1 MNIFSYSKQT
11 ISNDDIK
18 NVTKILKSNYLTQ
31 GPTINLFEK
40 KVSKF
45 VNAKYAVAIN
55 SATSGLHLGCLALG
69 LKKNDYL
76 WTVPN
81 SFVASANCGLYCD
94 ANIDFVDIDNNTWNI
109 DVNLLSQKL
118 RKTKKNKLP
127 KILVVVHFAG
137 EPANTDKIYRLSK
150 KYKFKIIEDASHAL
164 GSRLNKNKIGDCKF
178 SNLTVFSFH
187 PVKPITTGEG
197 GMVTTNNKIL
207 YNKLKSLRS
216 HGIEKKQ
223 NTLKNKLWFYEQKY
237 LGFNYRM
244 NEIEA
249 SLGISQL
256 KKINS
261 FSEKRNKLAKRYKKK
276 MLNLPIKFQKIDEKN
291 YSSYHLFIINLLKN
305 KHIKKYD
312 KIFNFLRNKRI
323 FVQKHYIPIYKHPY
337 YKKILGELYFENCEN
352 FSNSAISLP
361 LYPSLS
367 LKEQDFVIDNLKKA
381 LNKF

>member
-11 ISNDDIK
+11 ISNDDIRS
-18 NVTKILKSNYLTQ
+18 VTKILKSNYLTQ
-31 GPTINLFEK
+31 GPNVNLFEK
-40 KVSKF
+40 KICKF
-45 VNAKYAVAIN
+45 VNAKYAVAVN
-55 SATSGLHLGCLALG
+55 SATSGLHLGCLVLG
-69 LKKNDYL
+69 LKKNDNL

-94 ANIDFVDIDNNTWNI
+94 ANIDFVDIDNSTWNI
-109 DVNLLSQKL
+109 DVNLLEKKL

-137 EPANTDKIYRLSK
+137 EPANIDKIHKLSK

-164 GSRLNKNKIGDCKF
+164 GSRLNKNKIGNCKY
-178 SNLTVFSFH
+178 SSMTVFSFH

-197 GMVTTNNKIL
+197 GMITINNRAM
-207 YNKLKSLRS
+207 YNKLKSLRT
-216 HGIEKKQ
+216 HGIEKKFNQ
-223 NTLKNKLWFYEQKY
+223 SKNRQWFYEQKY

-256 KKINS
+256 KNINL
-261 FSEKRNKLAKRYKKK
+261 FLNKRNTLADRYKKK
-276 MLNLPIKFQKIDEKN
+276 LYNLPIKFQDINIKN
-291 YSSYHLFIINLLKN
+291 YSSYHLFIINLTKHR
-305 KHIKKYD
+305 HIKKYNE
-312 KIFNFLRNKRI
+312 IFNFLRKKKI

-337 YKKILGELYFENCEN
+337 YKKLLGKLYFANSEK

-361 LYPSLS
+361 LYPTLS
-367 LKEQDFVIDNLKKA
+367 NKEQDYVINNLKKA
-381 LNKF
+381 LTIF

>member
-1 MNIFSYSKQT
+1 M
-11 ISNDDIK
+11 
-18 NVTKILKSNYLTQ
+18 
-31 GPTINLFEK
+31 
-40 KVSKF
+40 
-45 VNAKYAVAIN
+45 
-55 SATSGLHLGCLALG
+55 
-69 LKKNDYL
+69 
-76 WTVPN
+76 
-81 SFVASANCGLYCD
+81 
-94 ANIDFVDIDNNTWNI
+94 
-109 DVNLLSQKL
+109 
-118 RKTKKNKLP
+118 
-127 KILVVVHFAG
+127 
-137 EPANTDKIYRLSK
+137 
-150 KYKFKIIEDASHAL
+150 
-164 GSRLNKNKIGDCKF
+164 
-178 SNLTVFSFH
+178 FSFH

-312 KIFNFLRNKRI
+312 KIFNF
-323 FVQKHYIPIYKHPY
+323 
-337 YKKILGELYFENCEN
+337 
-352 FSNSAISLP
+352 
-361 LYPSLS
+361 
-367 LKEQDFVIDNLKKA
+367 
-381 LNKF
+381 